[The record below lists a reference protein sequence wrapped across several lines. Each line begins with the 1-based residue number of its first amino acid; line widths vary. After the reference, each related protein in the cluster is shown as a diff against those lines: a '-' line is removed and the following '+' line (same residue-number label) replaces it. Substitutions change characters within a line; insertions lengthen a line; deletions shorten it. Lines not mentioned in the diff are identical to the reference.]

1 MTFFVVQKFN
11 IPCSDN
17 ASNPASSIYLSTNS
31 TCSIDSCPSVLTMAP
46 LGLRIAVGGDD
57 AGFSYKDIIKADLEK
72 DPRVSKVIDVGVVH
86 NEDKTAYPH
95 VAVDASKLIL
105 SGEADRALLICG
117 TGLGVAIS
125 ANKVP
130 GIRAVTAHDSFSV
143 ERAVMSNNA
152 QVFCMGQRVVGI
164 ELARRLAKEWLGY
177 TFDPESAS
185 AEKVMVISEYEA
197 KHRARGVHEKT
208 A

>member
-1 MTFFVVQKFN
+1 
-11 IPCSDN
+11 
-17 ASNPASSIYLSTNS
+17 
-31 TCSIDSCPSVLTMAP
+31 MAQQ
-46 LGLRIAVGGDD
+46 GLRIVVGGDN

-72 DPRVSKVIDVGVVH
+72 DPRVSKVVDVGVVH
-86 NEDKTAYPH
+86 DEDKTSYPH
-95 VAVDASKLIL
+95 VAVDAAKLIA

-143 ERAVMSNNA
+143 ERAVLSNDA
-152 QVFCMGQRVVGI
+152 QVLCMGQRVVGI

-177 TFDPESAS
+177 AFDPRSDSA
-185 AEKVMVISEYEA
+185 AKVKAISDYETSHA
-197 KHRARGVHEKT
+197 KADSNT
-208 A
+208 NAQS